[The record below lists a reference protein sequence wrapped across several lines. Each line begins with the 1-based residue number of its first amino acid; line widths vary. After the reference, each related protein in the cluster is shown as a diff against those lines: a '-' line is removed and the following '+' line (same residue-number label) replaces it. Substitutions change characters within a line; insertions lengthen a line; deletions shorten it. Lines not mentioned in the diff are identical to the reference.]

1 MNEYT
6 ISTDLV
12 AREVASAA
20 AAMGV
25 KDPSA
30 VEAAF
35 IQASAGEKTT
45 RLTEPLQSAAKKI
58 AAALARNQPTG
69 PAPAPAPITSSGS
82 GSTSTR
88 QSVTS
93 KGTPEQLQRFET
105 LTAEAQSAVDP
116 VLAAYTTAS
125 NQAIS
130 ATKRAGVETAAAGAA
145 NADFVQATADQK
157 VEQATRQQSI
167 LDTMGLSVGNA
178 DSLYRKRIEEAAKFT
193 EQRRGVA
200 DQINQNNQK
209 DMLKD
214 PLGWFFGQLQNDIA
228 LIPKH
233 NSLVRMENA
242 AMSDIADRQKLVNSQ
257 LAIEPAAAADKIAAV
272 GTTQKA
278 AVLAE
283 AKAAATKAEAEAYRL
298 QSQQKIEQMKLLQV
312 PAEMQARLLQATTF
326 TQGVSEA
333 QAAADAEMEMFD
345 AINRGR
351 QSVGL
356 QPLASKLELRSMN
369 KEEASTFLKLGTGGT
384 VGASPG
390 EYIATLTAIGAGPE
404 VIARVSATK
413 ATAIAQLQ
421 EGGRSY
427 LMSLQAKAED
437 KDPKNFAV
445 ADAAAKQLRSLKPGA
460 ETQVFAIDGYLTEQR
475 EAFKTGLAT
484 TDNIYKLKIGE
495 AAMDSTVATNGV
507 IQRLRTSEL
516 KNLPAFGDKELVS
529 MVVGEAKGN
538 IKNIPKLADDIQ
550 QLYKQGLLVQFANR
564 GYGSLGIK
572 LPDAYPLA
580 MGSDRVDL
588 LNRQS
593 IEAYLIQQVTRP
605 AAAADLWF
613 NRNYDTRM
621 TDQEGNVR
629 VPKREPAQGSTGV
642 GIWR

>member
-1 MNEYT
+1 MNEYN

-35 IQASAGEKTT
+35 IQASGGEKNT

-58 AAALARNQPTG
+58 AAALARNLPTT
-69 PAPAPAPITSSGS
+69 PTPTPTPTNSQSA
-82 GSTSTR
+82 STSTR

-125 NQAIS
+125 NKAIG
-130 ATKRAGVETAAAGAA
+130 ATKQAALDTTSAGAA
-145 NADFVQATADQK
+145 NADFVGATSAQK

-167 LDTMGLSVGNA
+167 LDTMGLTVGNP
-178 DSLYRKRIEEAAKFT
+178 DSLYRQRIEETAKYT
-193 EQRRGVA
+193 EQRRGIA

-242 AMSDIADRQKLVNSQ
+242 SMSDIADRQKLVNSQ
-257 LAIEPAAAADKIAAV
+257 LAIEPAAAADKLAAV
-272 GTTQKA
+272 GSTQKA

-298 QSQQKIEQMKLLQV
+298 QAQQSIEQMKLLQV

-326 TQGVSEA
+326 SQGVSEA

-356 QPLASKLELRSMN
+356 QPLASRLELRAMH
-369 KEEASTFLKLGTGGT
+369 KDEASTFLKLGTGGT

-390 EYIATLTAIGAGPE
+390 EYIATLTSIGAGPE
-404 VIARVSATK
+404 VVARVSATK

-427 LMSLQAKAED
+427 LMALQAKAED
-437 KDPKNFAV
+437 KDPKNFV
-445 ADAAAKQLRSLKPGA
+445 AAEAAAKQLRSLKAGP

-475 EAFKTGLAT
+475 EAFKSGQAT
-484 TDNIYKLKIGE
+484 PDNIYKLKIGE
-495 AAMDSTVATNGV
+495 AAMDPTVATNGV
-507 IQRLRTSEL
+507 IQRLKSSEL
-516 KNLPAFGDKELVS
+516 KNLPAFGDKELIS

-538 IKNIPKLADDIQ
+538 IKNIPKLADEIQ
-550 QLYKQGLLVQFANR
+550 QLYKQGPLVQFANR
-564 GYGSLGIK
+564 GYGSIGIK
-572 LPDAYPLA
+572 LPDAYPLVV
-580 MGSDRVDL
+580 GSERVDL

-605 AAAADLWF
+605 AASADLWF
-613 NRNYDTRM
+613 NRNYDTQI
-621 TDQEGNVR
+621 TDQAGTIR
-629 VPKREPAQGSTGV
+629 VPKRELQQTGV
-642 GIWR
+642 GGFR